1 MTIDCGD
8 SRIGWVEAY
17 EAFLDLAFSNEF
29 DHTRPVCVYVD
40 LSRVRSA
47 GKSLKGFGGTSNPAK
62 LPDLFPRL
70 ASILNGAYGRKLTS
84 VEICLLIDEAAVT
97 IVAGNIRRSAGMRQF
112 SCDDE
117 LAAVAKDNLWQQDK
131 DGNWRIDPHRDA
143 LRMANHTR
151 VYHQTPD
158 YSTVLAAVTKQ
169 FHSGEG
175 AIQFAPEAIAR
186 SNADLL
192 ADPADKKEF
201 LIKYGRFGAGAARQ
215 MLKSLAFGY
224 GHAISDKELDHRMDR
239 YGLNPCGEIL
249 GADFHCNLSEVHLNK
264 IDPTDSETLDSI

>member
-1 MTIDCGD
+1 
-8 SRIGWVEAY
+8 
-17 EAFLDLAFSNEF
+17 
-29 DHTRPVCVYVD
+29 
-40 LSRVRSA
+40 
-47 GKSLKGFGGTSNPAK
+47 
-62 LPDLFPRL
+62 
-70 ASILNGAYGRKLTS
+70 
-84 VEICLLIDEAAVT
+84 
-97 IVAGNIRRSAGMRQF
+97 MRQF

-143 LRMANHTR
+143 LRMNHTR
-151 VYHQTPD
+151 GHHQTPD

-186 SNADLL
+186 SNADLH

-215 MLKSLAFGY
+215 ML
-224 GHAISDKELDHRMDR
+224 ELGLWLRPRHLRQGTDHRMDAM
-239 YGLNPCGEIL
+239 G
-249 GADFHCNLSEVHLNK
+249 
-264 IDPTDSETLDSI
+264 